1 MHGPGQHPALRAG
14 FSPPVQMSSTHQ
26 FTALINSVECKGKE
40 LHLSGVL
47 VVKILTSCCLQWE
60 LLAWAVCN
68 IAFAL
73 MKYSKIIILIKKK

>member
-1 MHGPGQHPALRAG
+1 MHGPGQHPALRAC
-14 FSPPVQMSSTHQ
+14 FSPSVQMSSTNQ

-47 VVKILTSCCLQWE
+47 VVKILTCCLQWE

-68 IAFAL
+68 VAL
-73 MKYSKIIILIKKK
+73 ALVKYSKIIVLIKKNK